1 MQRFL
6 TMGLFVS
13 GVIALLGSC
22 AHATIAGGPVPKDRL
37 ADGVYRGSARNGPV
51 SAVVDVV
58 VKDRVI
64 AEIKLVT
71 HRHWWGAEA
80 GETIPGSIVEE
91 QSTKVDAVAG
101 ATISSIAIM
110 NAVQDAVEKATN

>member
-6 TMGLFVS
+6 AIGAS
-13 GVIALLGSC
+13 AALVVALVGSC
-22 AHATIAGGPVPKDRL
+22 AHAIIEGGPVPKDRL
-37 ADGVYRGSARNGPV
+37 ADGVYRGRARNGPV
-51 SAVVDVV
+51 RAVVDVV
-58 VKDRVI
+58 VKDRAI
-64 AEIKLVT
+64 TEIEIVR

-80 GETIPGSIVEE
+80 GEKIPGRIVEQ

-101 ATISSIAIM
+101 ATISSTTIM